1 MWQYFKSLEENKDLF
16 DNLTLPDG
24 IDKDTLM
31 ENILLQGGEF
41 EVMYGDPWFMRD
53 AIGTWSRKWQRTFE
67 KWLAVLNV
75 EYNPLENYDRI
86 EAWTDTMGRGAK
98 THSRRD
104 SGNTRTFDNTD
115 AETIDTTNER
125 TLDTTNERTLN
136 TTNERTL
143 DLNDTTENKVSAFDS
158 SDYQAADK
166 SETDNTGT
174 DTMVNTGTD
183 TMSNTGTDTVANTGT
198 DTFVHSG
205 TIKDE
210 FGEGASADET
220 ENKKD
225 EHDGRVH
232 GNIGTMTSQKMLS
245 DELEVQRFNLIE
257 QITDLFV
264 QEFCILVYE

>member
-1 MWQYFKSLEENKDLF
+1 MAKLTLTGMWQYFKSLEENKDLF

-41 EVMYGDPWFMRD
+41 ETMYGDPWFMRD

-67 KWLAVLNV
+67 KWIAALAV
-75 EYNPLENYDRI
+75 EYNPLENYDRL
-86 EAWTDTMGRGAK
+86 EAWTDTMGRGSK

-115 AETIDTTNER
+115 TE
-125 TLDTTNERTLN
+125 TLDTTNA
-136 TTNERTL
+136 RTL
-143 DLNDTTENKVSAFDS
+143 DTNNTTENTVSAFDS
-158 SDYQAADK
+158 STYQPADK
-166 SETDNTGT
+166 STTD
-174 DTMVNTGTD
+174 
-183 TMSNTGTDTVANTGT
+183 NTGTDTVANTGT

-205 TIKDE
+205 TITDE
-210 FGEGASADET
+210 YGEGASADET

-232 GNIGTMTSQKMLS
+232 GNIGTMTSQKMLA
-245 DELEVQRFNLIE
+245 DELDVQRFNLIE